1 MIFLIGFLSLDNNF
15 SSFII
20 ILLLNRKQNACSQS
34 QKKYMTMRQRK
45 KQYMTMRQRKKKYMT
60 MRQRKKTVYD
70 YETKA
75 NP

>member
-1 MIFLIGFLSLDNNF
+1 
-15 SSFII
+15 
-20 ILLLNRKQNACSQS
+20 
-34 QKKYMTMRQRK
+34 
-45 KQYMTMRQRKKKYMT
+45 MTMRQRKKKYMT

>member
-1 MIFLIGFLSLDNNF
+1 
-15 SSFII
+15 
-20 ILLLNRKQNACSQS
+20 
-34 QKKYMTMRQRK
+34 MRQRK